1 MGSLVCEAKGNMLI
15 DNDMSEQIK
24 IQLPDG
30 SVREVAQGTTPFDVA
45 MSISPRLAAAVV
57 VARIRPL
64 TTPVVAGETAVEEAD
79 EAQTEAGMYG
89 SASELGERLVDLA
102 APLNEDVALELL
114 KESDEAALKVVRHSA
129 AHVMA
134 TAILELFPETK
145 LGHGPATDNGFFY
158 DVYRETPFTE
168 DDLAAI
174 EKRMAEVVARDETF
188 VREQESREM
197 GLKDYAEHGDF
208 MKVHF
213 IERFTKPGDEI
224 SLYRNGKFVDFC
236 RGPHVPSTGRVK
248 AFKVTSVAGAYW
260 LGDEKNQQLQRI
272 YGTAFFNAKDMDAHF
287 KRLEEI
293 KARDHRVL
301 GKQLDLFS
309 IQEVAGAGLIFWHPK
324 GGLIRKTMEDWM
336 RDECIRRGYEMVFTP
351 HIMRR
356 ELWKVSG
363 HEGFYSQNMY
373 PPMELDD
380 AEYRL
385 KPMNCPG
392 HILIYKNSPKS
403 YRDLPQR
410 YAELGNVYRYERS
423 GTMHGLLRVRGFTQD
438 DAHIFC
444 TPEQIESEIA
454 ACVEFADEV
463 LKAFGFAE
471 FKVELSTWDP
481 KDQKSYVGS
490 PEHWETAVGS
500 LKKVLDA
507 KAIPYREIPGE
518 AAFYG
523 PKIDIKLV
531 DVLGRLWQLSTVQF
545 DFNLPQRFEL
555 EYTGEDGEKHRP
567 VMVHRALF
575 GSVERFF
582 GVLIEH
588 YAGAFPLWLA
598 PVQVGLV
605 PISEKHVEYARA
617 VKAKLEVAGLR
628 VELDARNEKM
638 NAKIREFTLQKVP
651 FVLVMGDKEAEQREV
666 NVRVRGGGVQGTFP
680 LSEFIANATTLIT
693 RKELNLSDTPK
704 WHDAVLKAVQ
714 SFPTDQFD
722 LNDLYDLRDEF
733 ASIFPNNRH
742 VNEKLRQQLQTLRD
756 EGIIQFLDN
765 EGNYKRI
772 K

>member
-1 MGSLVCEAKGNMLI
+1 VPYPYQVSN
-15 DNDMSEQIK
+15 QIK

-30 SVREVAQGTTPFDVA
+30 SVREVPSGTSPLDIA
-45 MSISPRLAAAVV
+45 NSISPRLAAAVV
-57 VARIRPL
+57 VARIKPLAPAATSANEESLEASEEAMYSAHATSGERIVDL
-64 TTPVVAGETAVEEAD
+64 TTPLT
-79 EAQTEAGMYG
+79 
-89 SASELGERLVDLA
+89 
-102 APLNEDVALELL
+102 EDVALELL
-114 KESDEAALKVVRHSA
+114 KEADPAALKTVRHSA

-168 DDLAAI
+168 ADLAAI
-174 EKRMAEVVARDETF
+174 ELRMADVVKRDEPF
-188 VREQESREM
+188 VRVEEPRDK
-197 GLKDYAEHGDF
+197 GLAEYQQHGEF

-213 IERFTKPGDEI
+213 IERFTKPGEAI
-224 SLYRNGKFVDFC
+224 SLYKNGDFTDFC

-248 AFKVTSVAGAYW
+248 AFKVTSIAGAYW

-272 YGTAFFNAKDMDAHF
+272 YGTAFFNQKDLDAHF
-287 KRLEEI
+287 KHLEEI

-324 GGLIRKTMEDWM
+324 GGLIRKAMEDWM
-336 RDECIRRGYEMVFTP
+336 REECIRRGYQMVFTP

-356 ELWKVSG
+356 ELWKISG
-363 HEGFYSQNMY
+363 HEENYAENMY

-392 HILIYKNSPKS
+392 HILIYKNSPRS

-444 TPEQIESEIA
+444 TPEQIESEIE
-454 ACVEFADEV
+454 ACIDFAEAV
-463 LKAFGFAE
+463 LKTFGFSE
-471 FKVELSTWDP
+471 FQIELSTWDP
-481 KDQKSYVGS
+481 RDKKFIGS
-490 PEHWETAVGS
+490 AEKWDGAVGS
-500 LKKVLDA
+500 LTKVLDR
-507 KAIPYREIPGE
+507 KNIPYKTIPGE

-545 DFNLPQRFEL
+545 DWNLPARFDL
-555 EYTGEDGEKHRP
+555 EYIGDDGERHQP

-588 YAGAFPLWLA
+588 YAGSFPLWLA

-605 PISEKHVEYARA
+605 PISEKHLDYAET
-617 VKAKLEVAGLR
+617 VKKKLEAAGLR
-628 VELDARNEKM
+628 VELDTSNQKM
-638 NAKIREFTLQKVP
+638 NAKIRDFGLQKIP
-651 FVLVMGDKEAEQREV
+651 FILILGDKEAATNSV
-666 NVRVRGGGVQGTFP
+666 SVRVRAKG
-680 LSEFIANATTLIT
+680 
-693 RKELNLSDTPK
+693 
-704 WHDAVLKAVQ
+704 
-714 SFPTDQFD
+714 
-722 LNDLYDLRDEF
+722 
-733 ASIFPNNRH
+733 
-742 VNEKLRQQLQTLRD
+742 D
-756 EGIIQFLDN
+756 EGSVTVADFLARAKKLIEDHAM
-765 EGNYKRI
+765 EL
-772 K
+772 

>member
-1 MGSLVCEAKGNMLI
+1 
-15 DNDMSEQIK
+15 
-24 IQLPDG
+24 
-30 SVREVAQGTTPFDVA
+30 

-64 TTPVVAGETAVEEAD
+64 AAVAADGAVVSEDTSEA
-79 EAQTEAGMYG
+79 AMYG
-89 SASELGERLVDLA
+89 GSEGGERLVDLA
-102 APLNEDVALELL
+102 APLMEDVALELL
-114 KESDEAALKVVRHSA
+114 KENDEAALKVVRHSA

-145 LGHGPATDNGFFY
+145 LGHGPATDSGFFY
-158 DVYRETPFTE
+158 DVYRETPFSE
-168 DDLAAI
+168 QDLAAI
-174 EKRMAEVVARDETF
+174 EAKMAEVVARDEKF
-188 VREQESREM
+188 LREVESREM
-197 GLKDYAEHGDF
+197 GLKDYADHGDF

-213 IERFTKPGDEI
+213 IEKFTKPGEEI
-224 SLYRNGKFVDFC
+224 SLYRNGSFVDFC

-272 YGTAFFNAKDMDAHF
+272 YGTAFFNTKDLDAHF

-309 IQEVAGAGLIFWHPK
+309 IQEVAGSGLIFWHPK

-336 RDECIRRGYEMVFTP
+336 REECIRRGYNMVFTP

-356 ELWKVSG
+356 ELWKISG

-392 HILIYKNSPKS
+392 HILIYKSSPRS
-403 YRDLPQR
+403 YRDLPLR

-444 TPEQIESEIA
+444 MPSQIEDEVA
-454 ACVEFADEV
+454 ACVEFAESV
-463 LKAFGFAE
+463 LKTFGFAE

-481 KDQKSYVGS
+481 KDRKSYVGS
-490 PEHWETAVGS
+490 DENWEMAAGS
-500 LKKVLDA
+500 LKRVLEA
-507 KAIPYREIPGE
+507 KKIPYKEIPGE

-545 DFNLPQRFEL
+545 DFNMNTRFEL

-605 PISEKHVEYARA
+605 PISEKHLEYAGA
-617 VKAKLEVAGLR
+617 VKAKLEAAGLR

-638 NAKIREFTLQKVP
+638 NAKIREFTLQKLP
-651 FVLVMGDKEAEQREV
+651 FVLVMGDKEAASEAV
-666 NVRVRGGGVQGTFP
+666 SVRTRGKGDEGSVA
-680 LSEFIANATTLIT
+680 LVDFIARAKGLAEQ
-693 RKELNLSDTPK
+693 KSVAL
-704 WHDAVLKAVQ
+704 
-714 SFPTDQFD
+714 
-722 LNDLYDLRDEF
+722 
-733 ASIFPNNRH
+733 
-742 VNEKLRQQLQTLRD
+742 
-756 EGIIQFLDN
+756 
-765 EGNYKRI
+765 
-772 K
+772 

>member
-1 MGSLVCEAKGNMLI
+1 M
-15 DNDMSEQIK
+15 IK

-30 SVREVAQGTTPFDVA
+30 SVREVSRGTTAYDVA

-64 TTPVVAGETAVEEAD
+64 TPVATGTTETEETS
-79 EAQTEAGMYG
+79 EAAMYG
-89 SASELGERLVDLA
+89 GAEGGERLVDLA
-102 APLNEDVALELL
+102 APLTEDVALELL
-114 KESDEAALKVVRHSA
+114 KENDEAALKVVRHSA

-145 LGHGPATDNGFFY
+145 LGHGPATDSGFFY
-158 DVYRETPFTE
+158 DVYRETPFSDE
-168 DDLAAI
+168 DLAAI
-174 EKRMAEVVARDETF
+174 ETRMAEVVARDEKF
-188 VREQESREM
+188 MREEESREM

-272 YGTAFFNAKDMDAHF
+272 YGTAFFNTKDLDAHF

-309 IQEVAGAGLIFWHPK
+309 IQEVAGSGLIFWHPK

-336 RDECIRRGYEMVFTP
+336 REECIRRGYDMVYTP

-356 ELWKVSG
+356 DLWKISG

-392 HILIYKNSPKS
+392 HILIYKNSPRS
-403 YRDLPQR
+403 YRDLPVR

-444 TPEQIESEIA
+444 TPEQVDSEIEG
-454 ACVEFADEV
+454 CLDFAESV
-463 LKAFGFAE
+463 LKTFGFDE
-471 FKVELSTWDP
+471 YRVELSLRDP
-481 KDQKSYVGS
+481 NKAGEFVGNAADWEKAESALKAVLTNRGVAFKS
-490 PEHWETAVGS
+490 
-500 LKKVLDA
+500 
-507 KAIPYREIPGE
+507 IPGE
-518 AAFYG
+518 GAFYG

-545 DFNLPQRFEL
+545 DFNLPARFEL
-555 EYTGEDGEKHRP
+555 EYKGEDGELHQP

-598 PVQVGLV
+598 PVQIGIV
-605 PISEKHVEYARA
+605 PISEKHVEYASA
-617 VKAKLEVAGLR
+617 VKAKLEAAGLR
-628 VELDARNEKM
+628 VELDERNEKM

-651 FVLVMGDKEAEQREV
+651 FVLVMGDKEAAAEAV
-666 NVRVRGGGVQGTFP
+666 SVRTRGKG
-680 LSEFIANATTLIT
+680 
-693 RKELNLSDTPK
+693 
-704 WHDAVLKAVQ
+704 
-714 SFPTDQFD
+714 
-722 LNDLYDLRDEF
+722 
-733 ASIFPNNRH
+733 
-742 VNEKLRQQLQTLRD
+742 D
-756 EGIIQFLDN
+756 EGSVALADFIERAKGLVAS
-765 EGNYKRI
+765 KTVAL
-772 K
+772 

>member
-1 MGSLVCEAKGNMLI
+1 MMPDPISLESKTLSV
-15 DNDMSEQIK
+15 
-24 IQLPDG
+24 QLPDG
-30 SVREVAQGTTPFDVA
+30 SIREVPPGTTPLDIA
-45 MSISPRLAAAVV
+45 TAISPRLAAAVV
-57 VARIRPL
+57 VARIKSLTSTAKRPD
-64 TTPVVAGETAVEEAD
+64 PEAAD
-79 EAQTEAGMYG
+79 P
-89 SASELGERLVDLA
+89 SASEEAMYAADPIDLDGTRLVDLST
-102 APLNEDVALELL
+102 PLTEPVALWLL
-114 KESDEAALKVVRHSA
+114 KEQDEASLKVVRHSA

-145 LGHGPATDNGFFY
+145 LGHGPATDQGFFY
-158 DVYRETPFTE
+158 DVYRPTPFTE
-168 DDLAAI
+168 ADLAAI
-174 EKRMAEVVARDETF
+174 ESRMAEVVARNEPF
-188 VREQESREM
+188 VHATEPREQAIAGYERDGE
-197 GLKDYAEHGDF
+197 F
-208 MKVHF
+208 MKLHF
-213 IERFTKPGDEI
+213 IDRFTKPGDEV
-224 SLYRNGKFVDFC
+224 SLYRNGAFTDFC
-236 RGPHVPSTGRVK
+236 RGPHVPATGRVK

-272 YGTAFFNAKDMDAHF
+272 YGTAFFNLKDLEAHF

-301 GKQLDLFS
+301 GRQLDLFS

-324 GGLIRKTMEDWM
+324 GGLIRKAMEDWM
-336 RDECIRRGYEMVFTP
+336 REECIRRGYNLVFTP

-356 ELWKVSG
+356 EMWKISG
-363 HEGFYSQNMY
+363 HEENYGENMY

-403 YRDLPQR
+403 YRDLPAR

-444 TPEQIESEIA
+444 TPAQIESEIE
-454 ACVEFADEV
+454 ACIDFAESV
-463 LKAFGFAE
+463 LKTFGFLD

-481 KDQKSYVGS
+481 NDKAFIGS
-490 PEHWETAVGS
+490 AEQWDNAVGS
-500 LKKVLDA
+500 LTRVL
-507 KAIPYREIPGE
+507 KRKGIPYRTIPGE

-545 DFNLPQRFEL
+545 DWNLPARFDL
-555 EYTGEDGEKHRP
+555 EYTGEDGEKHQP

-605 PISEKHVEYARA
+605 PISEKHLAYAEE
-617 VKAKLEVAGLR
+617 VKLKLEAGGLR

-638 NAKIREFTLQKVP
+638 NAKIREFTLQKIP
-651 FVLVMGDKEAEQREV
+651 FLLILGDQESNTQSV
-666 NVRVRGGGVQGTFP
+666 SVRTRAKGDQGNTP
-680 LSEFIANATTLIT
+680 LADFLTRATNLNNSHGT
-693 RKELNLSDTPK
+693 EL
-704 WHDAVLKAVQ
+704 
-714 SFPTDQFD
+714 
-722 LNDLYDLRDEF
+722 
-733 ASIFPNNRH
+733 
-742 VNEKLRQQLQTLRD
+742 
-756 EGIIQFLDN
+756 
-765 EGNYKRI
+765 
-772 K
+772 

>member
-1 MGSLVCEAKGNMLI
+1 V
-15 DNDMSEQIK
+15 SEQTIK

-30 SVREVAQGTTPFDVA
+30 SVREVSRGTTAYDVA
-45 MSISPRLAAAVV
+45 TSISPRLAAAVV

-64 TTPVVAGETAVEEAD
+64 TSVATGATETEETS
-79 EAQTEAGMYG
+79 EAAMYG
-89 SASELGERLVDLA
+89 GAEGGERLVDLA
-102 APLNEDVALELL
+102 APLMEDVALELL

-145 LGHGPATDNGFFY
+145 LGHGPATDSGFFY
-158 DVYRETPFTE
+158 DVYRETPFSDE
-168 DDLAAI
+168 DLAAI
-174 EKRMAEVVARDETF
+174 ETRMAEVVGRDEKF
-188 VREQESREM
+188 MREEESREM
-197 GLKDYAEHGDF
+197 GLKDYAEQGEF

-213 IERFTKPGDEI
+213 IEKFTKPGDEI

-272 YGTAFFNAKDMDAHF
+272 YGTAFFNSKDLDAHF

-309 IQEVAGAGLIFWHPK
+309 IQEVAGSGLIFWHPK
-324 GGLIRKTMEDWM
+324 GGLIRKEMEDWM
-336 RDECIRRGYEMVFTP
+336 REECIRRGYDMVYTP

-356 ELWKVSG
+356 DLWKISG

-392 HILIYKNSPKS
+392 HILIYKNSPRS
-403 YRDLPQR
+403 YRDLPVR

-444 TPEQIESEIA
+444 TPEQVVSEIEG
-454 ACVEFADEV
+454 CLDFAEVV
-463 LKAFGFAE
+463 LKTFGFDE
-471 FKVELSTWDP
+471 YRVELSLRDP
-481 KDQKSYVGS
+481 KKAGEFVGNAADWEKAESALKGVLANRGVAFKS
-490 PEHWETAVGS
+490 
-500 LKKVLDA
+500 
-507 KAIPYREIPGE
+507 IPGE
-518 AAFYG
+518 GAFYG

-545 DFNLPQRFEL
+545 DFNLPARFEL
-555 EYTGEDGEKHRP
+555 EYKGEDGELHQP

-598 PVQVGLV
+598 PVQIGIV
-605 PISEKHVEYARA
+605 PISEKHVEYAST
-617 VKAKLEVAGLR
+617 VKAKLEAAGLR
-628 VELDARNEKM
+628 VELDERNEKM

-651 FVLVMGDKEAEQREV
+651 FVLVMGDKEAAAEAV
-666 NVRVRGGGVQGTFP
+666 SVRTRGKG
-680 LSEFIANATTLIT
+680 
-693 RKELNLSDTPK
+693 
-704 WHDAVLKAVQ
+704 
-714 SFPTDQFD
+714 
-722 LNDLYDLRDEF
+722 
-733 ASIFPNNRH
+733 
-742 VNEKLRQQLQTLRD
+742 D
-756 EGIIQFLDN
+756 EGSVALADFIERAKGLVAS
-765 EGNYKRI
+765 KTVAL
-772 K
+772 

>member
-1 MGSLVCEAKGNMLI
+1 MTANSGN
-15 DNDMSEQIK
+15 EQMIR
-24 IQLPDG
+24 IELPDG
-30 SVREVAQGTTPFDVA
+30 SVREVAQGTTPHDVA

-64 TTPVVAGETAVEEAD
+64 TANTPAATPDDPAAASD
-79 EAQTEAGMYG
+79 EQAMYAA
-89 SASELGERLVDLA
+89 SAAGERLVDLA
-102 APLNEDVALELL
+102 APLTEDVRLELL
-114 KESDEAALKVVRHSA
+114 KETDEAALKVVRHSA

-158 DVYRETPFTE
+158 DVYRQVPFTE
-168 DDLAAI
+168 ADLAAI
-174 EKRMAEVVARDETF
+174 EARMAEVVKRDEPF
-188 VREQESREM
+188 LRAEESREQ
-197 GLKDYAEHGDF
+197 GLADYAKQGEF

-213 IERFTKPGDEI
+213 IERFTQPGETI
-224 SLYRNGKFVDFC
+224 SLYKNGAFTDFC

-248 AFKVTSVAGAYW
+248 AFKVTSIAGAYW

-272 YGTAFFNAKDMDAHF
+272 YGTAFFNTKDLDAHF
-287 KRLEEI
+287 KHLEEV

-336 RDECIRRGYEMVFTP
+336 RDECIRRGYDMVYTP

-356 ELWKVSG
+356 ELWKISG
-363 HEGFYSQNMY
+363 HEENYGENMY

-392 HILIYKNSPKS
+392 HILIYKNTPRS

-444 TPEQIESEIA
+444 TPEQIEDEIA
-454 ACVEFADEV
+454 GCIDFAESV
-463 LKAFGFAE
+463 LKTFGFAE
-471 FKVELSTWDP
+471 FKIELSTWDP
-481 KDQKSYVGS
+481 ADKKFIGS
-490 PEHWETAVGS
+490 AEKWDGAVGS
-500 LKKVLDA
+500 LTKVLDA
-507 KAIPYREIPGE
+507 KGIPYKTIPGE

-531 DVLGRLWQLSTVQF
+531 DVLGRMWQLSTVQF
-545 DFNLPQRFEL
+545 DWNLPARFDL
-555 EYTGEDGEKHRP
+555 QYKGEDGELHQP

-605 PISEKHVEYARA
+605 PISSDKHLDYANA
-617 VKAKLEVAGLR
+617 VKAKLEAAGLR

-651 FVLVMGDKEAEQREV
+651 FVLILGDKEANTESV
-666 NVRVRGGGVQGTFP
+666 SVRTRGKGDEGSV
-680 LSEFIANATTLIT
+680 TLEAFLD
-693 RKELNLSDTPK
+693 R
-704 WHDAVLKAVQ
+704 A
-714 SFPTDQFD
+714 
-722 LNDLYDLRDEF
+722 R
-733 ASIFPNNRH
+733 
-742 VNEKLRQQLQTLRD
+742 QTLASRAA
-756 EGIIQFLDN
+756 EL
-765 EGNYKRI
+765 
-772 K
+772 